1 MGCFCSKKA
10 QPQGYEDP
18 IVLAAETPCEY
29 ASCPWY
35 TLATCC
41 LHLLNFSN
49 EPFL

>member
-29 ASCPWY
+29 AS
-35 TLATCC
+35 
-41 LHLLNFSN
+41 
-49 EPFL
+49 